1 MNTNKFFGL
10 ICAALMFV
18 AGQSFAQKNKAEKPL
33 DGFNYEVK
41 LTVEAQ
47 AKPTKPLADD
57 LSFKGNKLKSK
68 ALAEKYNFKPGE
80 FTATVDSSNIE
91 EVVITFDAVMKGETP
106 DDVLTWHGTV
116 NGEDIEGKRHLD
128 QKRQNKK
135 ELCFCRIAKK
145 EKVIHENIIQNQF

>member
-1 MNTNKFFGL
+1 MNTNKFFSL
-10 ICAALMFV
+10 ICAGLMVV
-18 AGQSFAQKNKAEKPL
+18 AGQTFAQKNKAEKPL

-47 AKPTKPLADD
+47 AKPTKPMEDE

-68 ALAEKYNFKPGE
+68 ALSEKYNFKAGE
-80 FTATVDSSNIE
+80 FTATVDSSNAE

-116 NGEDIEGKRHLD
+116 NGEDIEGSAIWTKKGKTKKSFAFVGL
-128 QKRQNKK
+128 QKKK
-135 ELCFCRIAKK
+135 K
-145 EKVIHENIIQNQF
+145 

>member
-116 NGEDIEGKRHLD
+116 NGEDIEGSAIWTKKGKTKKSFAFVGL
-128 QKRQNKK
+128 QKKK
-135 ELCFCRIAKK
+135 K
-145 EKVIHENIIQNQF
+145 

>member
-1 MNTNKFFGL
+1 MNTNKILALLCTAFLFF
-10 ICAALMFV
+10 
-18 AGQSFAQKNKAEKPL
+18 AGQSFAQKNKKEKPL

-47 AKPTKPLADD
+47 AKPTKPMEDD

-68 ALAEKYNFKPGE
+68 ALAEKYNFKAGE
-80 FTATVDSSNIE
+80 FTATVDSSNAE

-116 NGEDIEGKRHLD
+116 TGEDIEGSAIWTKKGKTKKSFAFVGM
-128 QKRQNKK
+128 QKKK
-135 ELCFCRIAKK
+135 K
-145 EKVIHENIIQNQF
+145 